1 MGAARYRL
9 GVDIGGTFT
18 DATLVDESSGRLW
31 NAKVSS
37 TPHDPAQGF
46 LSATRQILDQSD
58 LAPESLRYVVH
69 ATTVAT
75 NAIIEGK
82 VAPTVLIT
90 TEGFRDILE
99 IARQI
104 RPSLYDTQFEKPK
117 PLVPRDRCFGVRERL
132 DATGAVLTPLDEAAI
147 PQIAA
152 VIRDAGVESVAV
164 CFLHSYLNA
173 QHEQRVGE
181 LLRDLAPNI
190 AISLS
195 SDVAPEIRE
204 YFRASTTVIN
214 AALRPIVSRYLENIE
229 SRLRALGVSSELLVM
244 QSSGGLMTFADARRR
259 PVFMVESG
267 PAAGVITAAH
277 LGEALGYPN
286 VISFDMGG
294 TTAKVGLVQNGT
306 PRITK
311 DYEVGSVAQPGSGGF
326 RAGGYPIR
334 TPVIDLVE
342 IGAGGGSIA
351 WVDPGGVLR
360 VGPQSAGAD
369 PGPACYGQGGAEPTV
384 TDANLVLGRL
394 NPGYLL
400 GGDLKLDSA
409 LAHAAIEQRIA
420 KPLGLDIVKAAYS
433 IVEIANVAMINAL
446 RLVSVQRGHDP
457 RDFALT
463 AFGGAGPLHAN
474 RLAQEMNI
482 PVTVIPTSPGT
493 ASALGLLV
501 TDITYDYATT
511 LIEHV
516 DRLQPGVVADVFA
529 NLRKQGTEAL
539 AASGVAPADMSFVH
553 QVDLRYVGQS
563 YELTL
568 PCPDGEAMGF
578 TVSKLL
584 NDFHAEHNR
593 VYGHSVPGEPV
604 ETVNL
609 RLTALGNI
617 VKPPL
622 LARDTAMHAL
632 QAAQLGSRPVYF
644 GEADG
649 FVDCPVYDRY
659 RLGAGME
666 VTGPAI
672 VEEYDSTTV
681 IHPGYYAS
689 VDQYGTLLLTK
700 HAIDSRNGG
709 ATRDG

>member
-46 LSATRQILDQSD
+46 LSATRQILDQSE

-229 SRLRALGVSSELLVM
+229 EQLRAQGVSSELLVM
-244 QSSGGLMTFADARRR
+244 QSSGGLMTFADARHR

-474 RLAQEMNI
+474 RLAHEMNI

-501 TDITYDYATT
+501 TDIT
-511 LIEHV
+511 
-516 DRLQPGVVADVFA
+516 
-529 NLRKQGTEAL
+529 
-539 AASGVAPADMSFVH
+539 
-553 QVDLRYVGQS
+553 
-563 YELTL
+563 
-568 PCPDGEAMGF
+568 
-578 TVSKLL
+578 
-584 NDFHAEHNR
+584 
-593 VYGHSVPGEPV
+593 
-604 ETVNL
+604 L
-609 RLTALGNI
+609 RLCHHTNRA
-617 VKPPL
+617 
-622 LARDTAMHAL
+622 
-632 QAAQLGSRPVYF
+632 SRPS
-644 GEADG
+644 
-649 FVDCPVYDRY
+649 
-659 RLGAGME
+659 
-666 VTGPAI
+666 PARRSSGC
-672 VEEYDSTTV
+672 VCRPS
-681 IHPGYYAS
+681 
-689 VDQYGTLLLTK
+689 
-700 HAIDSRNGG
+700 
-709 ATRDG
+709 

>member
-1 MGAARYRL
+1 M
-9 GVDIGGTFT
+9 
-18 DATLVDESSGRLW
+18 
-31 NAKVSS
+31 
-37 TPHDPAQGF
+37 
-46 LSATRQILDQSD
+46 
-58 LAPESLRYVVH
+58 
-69 ATTVAT
+69 
-75 NAIIEGK
+75 
-82 VAPTVLIT
+82 
-90 TEGFRDILE
+90 
-99 IARQI
+99 
-104 RPSLYDTQFEKPK
+104 
-117 PLVPRDRCFGVRERL
+117 
-132 DATGAVLTPLDEAAI
+132 TPLDESAL
-147 PQIAA
+147 PHIAT
-152 VIRDAGVESVAV
+152 VIQEAEIDSVAV
-164 CFLHSYLNA
+164 CFLHSDLNA
-173 QHEQRVGE
+173 QHEQKAGE
-181 LLRDLAPNI
+181 ILQVHAPDI

-195 SDVAPEIRE
+195 SEVAPEIRE

-229 SRLRALGVSSELLVM
+229 ARLREQGVSSELLVM
-244 QSSGGLMTFADARRR
+244 QSSGGLMTFADARSR

-277 LGEALGYPN
+277 LGGSLDHRN

-294 TTAKVGLVQNGT
+294 TTAKVGLVQDGT

-351 WVDPGGVLR
+351 WIDPGGVLR

-369 PGPACYGQGGAEPTV
+369 PGPACYSQGGSEPTV

-400 GGDLKLDSA
+400 GGDLSLESA
-409 LAHAAIEQRIA
+409 LAHAEIEERIA
-420 KPLGLDIVKAAYS
+420 KPLGLDVVKAAHS

-457 RDFALT
+457 REFALT

-474 RLAQEMNI
+474 RLAHEMNI

-511 LIEHV
+511 LIERV
-516 DRLQPGVVADVFA
+516 DRLEPRAVADVFTD
-529 NLRKQGTEAL
+529 LRQQGTAAL
-539 AASGVAPADMSFVH
+539 AAAGVATADMAFVQH
-553 QVDLRYVGQS
+553 VDLRYVGQS

-568 PCPDGEAMGF
+568 PYPDGEATGVDF
-578 TVSKLL
+578 GDLL
-584 NDFHAEHNR
+584 HEFHGEHNR

-609 RLTALGNI
+609 RLTALGTI

-622 LARDTAMHAL
+622 LEKNAVKRELQGAQRD
-632 QAAQLGSRPVYF
+632 SRPVYF
-644 GEADG
+644 GEVDE
-649 FVDCPVYDRY
+649 FVNCPIYDRY
-659 RLGAGME
+659 LLSAGTE
-666 VTGPAI
+666 VPGPAI

-681 IHPGYYAS
+681 IHPGYYAA

-700 HAIDSRNGG
+700 RVNLP
-709 ATRDG
+709 

>member
-1 MGAARYRL
+1 MSAAHFRL

-37 TPHDPAQGF
+37 TPGDPAQGF
-46 LSATRQILDQSD
+46 LTATRQILARAG

-82 VAPTVLIT
+82 VAPTALIT

-104 RPSLYDTQFEKPK
+104 RPSLYDTLFEKPQ
-117 PLVPRDRCFGVRERL
+117 PLVPRDRCFGVPERL
-132 DATGAVLTPLDEAAI
+132 DATGAVITPLDEAAL
-147 PQIAA
+147 PRIAA
-152 VIRDAGVESVAV
+152 IIQEAGIESVAV
-164 CFLHSYLNA
+164 CFLHSYLNPE
-173 QHEQRVGE
+173 HERQAGE
-181 LLRDLAPNI
+181 LLRAHAPDV
-190 AISLS
+190 AVSLS
-195 SDVAPEIRE
+195 SEVAPEIRE

-214 AALRPIVSRYLENIE
+214 AALRPIVSRYLESIE
-229 SRLRALGVSSELLVM
+229 ARLRALGIPSELLVM
-244 QSSGGLMTFADARRR
+244 QSSGGLMTFGDARRR

-277 LGEALGYPN
+277 LGEALGYQN

-294 TTAKVGLVQNGT
+294 TTAKVGLVQDGA

-394 NPGYLL
+394 NPGHLL
-400 GGDLKLDSA
+400 GGDLKLDGA
-409 LAHAAIEQRIA
+409 LAHAAIAERIA
-420 KPLGLDIVKAAYS
+420 KPLGLDVVKAAHS

-474 RLAQEMNI
+474 RLAHEMNI
-482 PVTVIPTSPGT
+482 PVTVVPTSPGT

-501 TDITYDYATT
+501 TDISYDYATT
-511 LIEHV
+511 LIERV
-516 DRLQPGVVADVFA
+516 DRLEPGAVADVFA
-529 NLRKQGTEAL
+529 DLRRQGAAAL
-539 AASGVAPADMSFVH
+539 TAAGVAPADMAFV
-553 QVDLRYVGQS
+553 QNVDVRYVGQS
-563 YELTL
+563 YELSL
-568 PCPDGEAMGF
+568 PCPTGAEGGLVADD
-578 TVSKLL
+578 LL
-584 NDFHAEHNR
+584 DEFHREHHR

-609 RLTALGNI
+609 RLTALGTI

-622 LARDTAMHAL
+622 LEKDAGACPLPEAQRGAR
-632 QAAQLGSRPVYF
+632 RVFF
-644 GEADG
+644 GEAG
-649 FVDCPVYDRY
+649 AFVDCPIYDRY
-659 RLGAGME
+659 LLSPGTKVA
-666 VTGPAI
+666 GPAI

-681 IHPGYYAS
+681 IHPGYYAA

-700 HAIDSRNGG
+700 FVELP
-709 ATRDG
+709 

>member
-1 MGAARYRL
+1 MSETRYRL

-18 DATLVDESSGRLW
+18 DATLVDENTGRLW

-37 TPHDPAQGF
+37 TPSDPSQGF
-46 LSATRQILDQSD
+46 LNVTEQILDRAA
-58 LAPESLRYVVH
+58 LAPEILRYVVH

-104 RPSLYDTQFEKPK
+104 RPSLYDTQFEKPT

-132 DATGAVLTPLDEAAI
+132 DATGAVVTPLDENAI
-147 PQIAA
+147 PPIASSL
-152 VIRDAGVESVAV
+152 REAGIESVAV

-173 QHEQRVGE
+173 QHEQRAGE
-181 LLRDLAPNI
+181 ILRAQAPDI

-195 SDVAPEIRE
+195 SEVAPEIRE

-229 SRLRALGVSSELLVM
+229 ARLRAQGVSSELLVM
-244 QSSGGLMTFADARRR
+244 QSSGGLMTFADARSR

-277 LGEALGYPN
+277 LGEALGYAN

-294 TTAKVGLVQNGT
+294 TTAKVGLVQDGT

-369 PGPACYGQGGAEPTV
+369 PGPACYGQGGTEPTV

-400 GGDLKLDSA
+400 GGDLKLDSG
-409 LAHAAIEQRIA
+409 LAHNAIEEHIA
-420 KPLGLDIVKAAYS
+420 KPLGLDITKAAHS

-474 RLAQEMNI
+474 RLAHEMNI

-511 LIEHV
+511 LIERV
-516 DRLQPGVVADVFA
+516 DRIEPAAVAEVFA
-529 NLRKQGTEAL
+529 DLRHQGTTAL
-539 AASGVAPADMSFVH
+539 SAAGVASVDMDFVQ

-568 PCPDGEAMGF
+568 PYPDGPAANVDF
-578 TVSKLL
+578 RSLL
-584 NDFHAEHNR
+584 REFHGEHNR

-609 RLTALGNI
+609 RLTALGSI
-617 VKPPL
+617 RKPPL
-622 LARDTAMHAL
+622 LEKSGDDQDL
-632 QAAQLGSRPVYF
+632 KAAQRSSRSVFF
-644 GEADG
+644 GELDA
-649 FVDCPVYDRY
+649 FVDCPIYDRY
-659 RLGAGME
+659 ALSAGME
-666 VTGPAI
+666 ILGPAI
-672 VEEYDSTTV
+672 VEEYDSTSV
-681 IHPGYYAS
+681 IHPGYYAT
-689 VDQYGTLLLTK
+689 VDQYGTLLM
-700 HAIDSRNGG
+700 
-709 ATRDG
+709 TRTAQA

>member
-46 LSATRQILDQSD
+46 LSATRQILDQSE

-229 SRLRALGVSSELLVM
+229 EQLRAQGVSSELLVM

-294 TTAKVGLVQNGT
+294 TTAKVGLVQERHAPDYQRLRGWLCRPT
-306 PRITK
+306 RQRWVSRRRLPHPHPRHR
-311 DYEVGSVAQPGSGGF
+311 F
-326 RAGGYPIR
+326 
-334 TPVIDLVE
+334 
-342 IGAGGGSIA
+342 
-351 WVDPGGVLR
+351 
-360 VGPQSAGAD
+360 
-369 PGPACYGQGGAEPTV
+369 
-384 TDANLVLGRL
+384 
-394 NPGYLL
+394 
-400 GGDLKLDSA
+400 GGDW
-409 LAHAAIEQRIA
+409 
-420 KPLGLDIVKAAYS
+420 
-433 IVEIANVAMINAL
+433 
-446 RLVSVQRGHDP
+446 RG
-457 RDFALT
+457 R
-463 AFGGAGPLHAN
+463 G
-474 RLAQEMNI
+474 I
-482 PVTVIPTSPGT
+482 
-493 ASALGLLV
+493 
-501 TDITYDYATT
+501 
-511 LIEHV
+511 
-516 DRLQPGVVADVFA
+516 
-529 NLRKQGTEAL
+529 
-539 AASGVAPADMSFVH
+539 
-553 QVDLRYVGQS
+553 
-563 YELTL
+563 
-568 PCPDGEAMGF
+568 
-578 TVSKLL
+578 
-584 NDFHAEHNR
+584 
-593 VYGHSVPGEPV
+593 
-604 ETVNL
+604 
-609 RLTALGNI
+609 
-617 VKPPL
+617 
-622 LARDTAMHAL
+622 
-632 QAAQLGSRPVYF
+632 
-644 GEADG
+644 
-649 FVDCPVYDRY
+649 Y
-659 RLGAGME
+659 RLG
-666 VTGPAI
+666 
-672 VEEYDSTTV
+672 
-681 IHPGYYAS
+681 
-689 VDQYGTLLLTK
+689 
-700 HAIDSRNGG
+700 
-709 ATRDG
+709 

>member
-1 MGAARYRL
+1 MSVVGKSRFRL

-18 DATLVDESSGRLW
+18 DATLVDEDTGQLW

-37 TPHDPAQGF
+37 TPDDPAQGF
-46 LSATRQILDQSD
+46 LTVSRQILDQAE

-104 RPSLYDTQFEKPK
+104 RPSLYDTLFEKPK

-132 DATGAVLTPLDEAAI
+132 DATGAVIVPLDEDAI

-152 VIRDAGVESVAV
+152 IVREADIESVAI
-164 CFLHSYLNA
+164 CFLHSYLNP
-173 QHEQRVGE
+173 QHEQQAGE
-181 LLRDLAPNI
+181 FLRAHAPDI

-195 SDVAPEIRE
+195 SEVAPEIRE

-229 SRLRALGVSSELLVM
+229 TRLHAQGIRSELLVM
-244 QSSGGLMTFADARRR
+244 QSSGGLMTFADARSR

-277 LGEALGYPN
+277 LGDALGYAN

-294 TTAKVGLVQNGT
+294 TTAKVGLVQDGT

-351 WVDPGGVLR
+351 WVDPGGILR

-369 PGPACYGQGGAEPTV
+369 PGPACYGQGGTEPTV

-400 GGDLKLDSA
+400 GGDLKLDST
-409 LAHAAIEQRIA
+409 LAHSAVEQRIA
-420 KPLGLDIVKAAYS
+420 EPLGLDVVRAAHS

-474 RLAQEMNI
+474 RLAHEMNI

-511 LIEHV
+511 LIERV
-516 DRLQPGVVADVFA
+516 DLIHPEQVATVFSD
-529 NLRKQGTEAL
+529 LRQQGTEAL
-539 AASGVAPADMSFVH
+539 TAAGVAPTDMAFVQ

-568 PCPDGEAMGF
+568 PLPGGETAAF
-578 TVSKLL
+578 DL
-584 NDFHAEHNR
+584 NDLLAQFHKEHNR
-593 VYGHSVPGEPV
+593 VYGHSVRGEPV

-622 LARDTAMHAL
+622 LERDTAMHAL
-632 QAAQLGSRPVYF
+632 QAAQLGSRPVFF

-649 FVDCPVYDRY
+649 FVECPVYDRY

-666 VTGPAI
+666 LSGPAI

-700 HAIDSRNGG
+700 QIGLP
-709 ATRDG
+709 

>member
-1 MGAARYRL
+1 MDSASFRL

-18 DATLVDESSGRLW
+18 DATLVDESSGELW
-31 NAKVSS
+31 NAKVPS
-37 TPHDPAQGF
+37 TPGDPSQGF
-46 LSATRQILDQSD
+46 LTATRQILGRAA
-58 LAPESLRYVVH
+58 LAPDALRYVVH

-82 VAPTVLIT
+82 VAPTALIT

-117 PLVPRDRCFGVRERL
+117 PLVSRDLCFGVRERL
-132 DATGAVLTPLDEAAI
+132 DATGAVVTPLDEGAI
-147 PQIAA
+147 PNIAA
-152 VIRDAGVESVAV
+152 TLREAGIESIAV
-164 CFLHSYLNA
+164 CLLHSYLNA
-173 QHEQRVGE
+173 SHEQRIGE
-181 LLRDLAPNI
+181 LLQAAVPGV

-195 SDVAPEIRE
+195 SEVAPEIRE
-204 YFRASTTVIN
+204 YYRASTTVIN
-214 AALRPIVSRYLENIE
+214 AALRPIVSQYLENIE
-229 SRLRALGVSSELLVM
+229 ASLREQGISSELLVM

-277 LGEALGYPN
+277 LGKALGYKD

-294 TTAKVGLVQNGT
+294 TTAKVGLVQDGT

-311 DYEVGSVAQPGSGGF
+311 DYEVGSIAQPGSGGF

-351 WVDPGGVLR
+351 WIDPGGVLR
-360 VGPQSAGAD
+360 VGPRSAGAD
-369 PGPACYGQGGAEPTV
+369 PGPACYGQGGMEPTV

-400 GGDLKLDSA
+400 GGDLTLDSD
-409 LAHAAIEQRIA
+409 LAHAAIEKRIA
-420 KPLGLDIVKAAYS
+420 KPLGLDVVRAAHS

-474 RLAQEMNI
+474 RLAHEMNI
-482 PVTVIPTSPGT
+482 PVTIIPTSPGT

-511 LIEHV
+511 LIERV
-516 DRLQPGVVADVFA
+516 DHLQPAAVADVFA
-529 NLRKQGTEAL
+529 DLRRQGTDAL
-539 AASGVAPADMSFVH
+539 AAAGVASSDMAFVR
-553 QVDLRYVGQS
+553 QMDMRYVGQS

-568 PCPDGEAMGF
+568 AYPDDEATGAGF
-578 TVSKLL
+578 GNLL
-584 NDFHAEHNR
+584 QEFHAEHNR

-609 RLTALGNI
+609 RLTALGTI

-622 LARDTAMHAL
+622 LERDSVVRDL
-632 QAAQLGSRPVYF
+632 QAARVGSRQVYF
-644 GEADG
+644 GEAG
-649 FVDCPVYDRY
+649 EFVDCPVYDRY
-659 RLGAGME
+659 RLAADME
-666 VTGPAI
+666 VPGPAI
-672 VEEYDSTTV
+672 IEEYDSTSV
-681 IHPGYYAS
+681 IHPGYYAG
-689 VDQYGTLLLTK
+689 VDNYGTLL
-700 HAIDSRNGG
+700 I
-709 ATRDG
+709 TRVQAS

>member
-1 MGAARYRL
+1 MSAARFRL

-37 TPHDPAQGF
+37 TPRDPSQGF
-46 LSATRQILDQSD
+46 LNATRQILENAA
-58 LAPESLRYVVH
+58 LAPDSLRYVVH

-104 RPSLYDTQFEKPK
+104 RPSLYDTQFEKPT
-117 PLVPRDRCFGVRERL
+117 PLVPRELCFGVRERL
-132 DATGAVLTPLDEAAI
+132 DATGAVVTPLDESAI
-147 PQIAA
+147 PLIAA
-152 VIRDAGVESVAV
+152 RLQEAGIESVAV
-164 CFLHSYLNA
+164 CMLHSYLNA
-173 QHEQRVGE
+173 SHEQRVGE
-181 LLRDLAPNI
+181 ILQAAVPGVV
-190 AISLS
+190 ISLS

-204 YFRASTTVIN
+204 YYRASTTVIN

-229 SRLRALGVSSELLVM
+229 ASLRAQGIASELLVM
-244 QSSGGLMTFADARRR
+244 QSSGGLMTFADAHRR

-277 LGEALGYPN
+277 LGKALGFAD

-294 TTAKVGLVQNGT
+294 TTAKVGLVQDGT

-311 DYEVGSVAQPGSGGF
+311 DYEVGSIAQPGSGGF

-360 VGPQSAGAD
+360 VGPRSAGAD
-369 PGPACYGQGGAEPTV
+369 PGPACYGQGGTEPTV

-400 GGDLKLDSA
+400 GGDLKLNSER
-409 LAHAAIEQRIA
+409 AHAAIEQRIA
-420 KPLGLDIVKAAYS
+420 QPLALDVVRAAHS

-511 LIEHV
+511 LIERV
-516 DRLQPGVVADVFA
+516 DRLQPAAVANVFA
-529 NLRKQGTEAL
+529 NLRRQGAEAL
-539 AASGVAPADMSFVH
+539 AAAGVASSDMAFVR

-568 PCPDGEAMGF
+568 AYPDGEATGD
-578 TVSKLL
+578 SLGNLL
-584 NDFHAEHNR
+584 QEFHAEHDR
-593 VYGHSVPGEPV
+593 VYGHSVAGEPV

-609 RLTALGNI
+609 RLTALGTI

-622 LARDTAMHAL
+622 LAKDVVAQELHAARL
-632 QAAQLGSRPVYF
+632 SSRQVYF
-644 GEADG
+644 GEAG
-649 FVDCPVYDRY
+649 EFVDCPVYDRY
-659 RLGAGME
+659 RLAAGM
-666 VTGPAI
+666 VVPGPAI
-672 VEEYDSTTV
+672 VEEYDSTSV
-681 IHPGYYAS
+681 IHPGYYAA
-689 VDQYGTLLLTK
+689 VDNYGTLL
-700 HAIDSRNGG
+700 I
-709 ATRDG
+709 TRSEKS

>member
-1 MGAARYRL
+1 MSAARYRL

-18 DATLVDESSGRLW
+18 DATLVDESTGQLW

-37 TPHDPAQGF
+37 TPGDPSQGF
-46 LSATRQILDQSD
+46 LTVTEQILERAA
-58 LAPESLRYVVH
+58 LAPETLRFVVH

-82 VAPTVLIT
+82 VAPTILIT

-104 RPSLYDTQFEKPK
+104 RPSLYDTQFEKPT

-132 DATGAVLTPLDEAAI
+132 DATGAVVTPLDETAI
-147 PQIAA
+147 PHIAS
-152 VIRDAGVESVAV
+152 VIQEAGIESVAV

-173 QHEQRVGE
+173 QHEQRAGE
-181 LLRDLAPNI
+181 ILRALAPDI

-195 SDVAPEIRE
+195 SEVAPEIRE

-229 SRLRALGVSSELLVM
+229 ARLRAQGIQSELLVM
-244 QSSGGLMTFADARRR
+244 QSSGGLMTFGDARSR

-277 LGEALGYPN
+277 LGDSLGHRN

-294 TTAKVGLVQNGT
+294 TTAKVGLVQDGT

-311 DYEVGSVAQPGSGGF
+311 DYEVGSIAQPGSGGF

-351 WVDPGGVLR
+351 WIDPGGVLR

-369 PGPACYGQGGAEPTV
+369 PGPACYGQGGTEPTV

-394 NPGYLL
+394 NPGHLL
-400 GGDLKLDSA
+400 GGDLTLESA
-409 LAHAAIEQRIA
+409 LAHAAIEERIA
-420 KPLGLDIVKAAYS
+420 KPLGLDVVRAAHS

-474 RLAQEMNI
+474 RLAHEMNI
-482 PVTVIPTSPGT
+482 PVTIIPTSPGT

-511 LIEHV
+511 LIERV
-516 DRLQPGVVADVFA
+516 DRLEASAVADVFTD
-529 NLRKQGTEAL
+529 LRRQGTEAL
-539 AASGVAPADMSFVH
+539 AAAGVATADMAFVQ

-568 PCPDGEAMGF
+568 SYPDGEARGVDF
-578 TVSKLL
+578 GRLL
-584 NDFHAEHNR
+584 QEFHDEHDR

-609 RLTALGNI
+609 RLTALGTI

-622 LARDTAMHAL
+622 LEKDNTNHDL
-632 QAAQLGSRPVYF
+632 QATRRDSRQVFF
-644 GEADG
+644 GELDA
-649 FVDCPVYDRY
+649 FADCPIYDRSM
-659 RLGAGME
+659 LSAESE
-666 VTGPAI
+666 VPGPAI

-681 IHPGYYAS
+681 IHPGYYAT

-700 HAIDSRNGG
+700 RVNLP
-709 ATRDG
+709 

>member
-1 MGAARYRL
+1 MSEARYRL

-18 DATLVDESSGRLW
+18 DATLVDESTGKLW

-37 TPHDPAQGF
+37 TPGDPSQGF
-46 LSATRQILDQSD
+46 LTATRQILQRAA
-58 LAPESLRYVVH
+58 LAPETLRYVVH

-82 VAPTVLIT
+82 VAPTVLVT

-104 RPSLYDTQFEKPK
+104 RPSLYDTQFEKPT

-132 DATGAVLTPLDEAAI
+132 DATGAVVTPLDETAI
-147 PQIAA
+147 PHIASI
-152 VIRDAGVESVAV
+152 IREAGIESVAV
-164 CFLHSYLNA
+164 CFLHAYLNA

-181 LLRDLAPNI
+181 LLRAHAPDI

-229 SRLRALGVSSELLVM
+229 TRLRAQGIASELLVM
-244 QSSGGLMTFADARRR
+244 QSSGGLMTFADARNR

-277 LGEALGYPN
+277 LGESLGHHN

-294 TTAKVGLVQNGT
+294 TTAKVGLVQDGT

-369 PGPACYGQGGAEPTV
+369 PGPACYGQGGTAPTV

-409 LAHAAIEQRIA
+409 LAHAAIEERIA
-420 KPLGLDIVKAAYS
+420 KPLGLAVVKAAHS

-501 TDITYDYATT
+501 TDITYDYANT
-511 LIEHV
+511 LIERV
-516 DRLQPGVVADVFA
+516 DSLQPRVVSAVFA
-529 NLRKQGTEAL
+529 DLRQQGTEAL
-539 AASGVAPADMSFVH
+539 AAAGVAPEDMAFVQ

-568 PCPDGEAMGF
+568 PYPHGETAGSDF
-578 TVSKLL
+578 SGLL
-584 NDFHAEHNR
+584 QEFHAEHNR
-593 VYGHSVPGEPV
+593 VYGHSVLGEPV

-609 RLTALGNI
+609 RLTALGTI

-622 LARDTAMHAL
+622 LEKNGAEHDLR
-632 QAAQLGSRPVYF
+632 AAQRDSRPVFF
-644 GEADG
+644 GEADE
-649 FVDCPVYDRY
+649 FVDCPIYDRY
-659 RLGAGME
+659 LLSAGTE
-666 VTGPAI
+666 VPGPAI

-681 IHPGYYAS
+681 IHPEYYAA
-689 VDQYGTLLLTK
+689 VDQYGTLLIAELV
-700 HAIDSRNGG
+700 
-709 ATRDG
+709 

>member
-1 MGAARYRL
+1 MSEARYRL

-18 DATLVDESSGRLW
+18 DATLVDENTGQVW

-37 TPHDPAQGF
+37 TPGDPSQGF
-46 LSATRQILDQSD
+46 LTVTRQILDRAA
-58 LAPESLRYVVH
+58 LAPETLRYVVH

-82 VAPTVLIT
+82 VAPTALIT

-104 RPSLYDTQFEKPK
+104 RPSLYDTQFEKPT
-117 PLVPRDRCFGVRERL
+117 PLVPRERCFGVRERL
-132 DATGAVLTPLDEAAI
+132 DAAGAVVTPLDETAI
-147 PQIAA
+147 PPIAT
-152 VIRDAGVESVAV
+152 VIREAGIESVAV

-173 QHEQRVGE
+173 EHEQRAGKILGE
-181 LLRDLAPNI
+181 HAPDI

-195 SDVAPEIRE
+195 SEVAPEIRE

-229 SRLRALGVSSELLVM
+229 ARLRAQGIASELLVM
-244 QSSGGLMTFADARRR
+244 QSSGGLMTFGDARNR

-277 LGEALGYPN
+277 LGESLGHHN

-294 TTAKVGLVQNGT
+294 TTAKVGLVQDGM

-351 WVDPGGVLR
+351 WIDPGGVLR

-400 GGDLKLDSA
+400 GGDLTLESA
-409 LAHAAIEQRIA
+409 LARAAIEEHIA
-420 KPLGLDIVKAAYS
+420 KPLGLDVVKAAHS

-457 RDFALT
+457 REFALT

-474 RLAQEMNI
+474 RLAHEMNI

-511 LIEHV
+511 LIERV
-516 DRLQPGVVADVFA
+516 DRLEPRTVADVFTD
-529 NLRKQGTEAL
+529 LRQQGTSAL
-539 AASGVAPADMSFVH
+539 AAAGVALADMAFIQH
-553 QVDLRYVGQS
+553 VDLRYVGQS

-568 PCPDGEAMGF
+568 PYPDGEATGVDF
-578 TVSKLL
+578 GNLL
-584 NDFHAEHNR
+584 QEFHGEHNR

-609 RLTALGNI
+609 RLTVLGTI

-622 LARDTAMHAL
+622 LEKDTNKRDL
-632 QAAQLGSRPVYF
+632 QGAQRDSRQVFF
-644 GEADG
+644 GETDG
-649 FVDCPVYDRY
+649 FVGCPIYDRCA
-659 RLGAGME
+659 LGAGME
-666 VTGPAI
+666 IPGPAI

-681 IHPGYYAS
+681 IHPGYYAA
-689 VDQYGTLLLTK
+689 VDQYGTLL
-700 HAIDSRNGG
+700 I
-709 ATRDG
+709 TRAANT

>member
-1 MGAARYRL
+1 MSEARYRL

-18 DATLVDESSGRLW
+18 DATLVDERTGQLW

-37 TPHDPAQGF
+37 TPGDPSQGF
-46 LSATRQILDQSD
+46 LTVTEQILDRAA
-58 LAPESLRYVVH
+58 LAPETLRYVVH

-82 VAPTVLIT
+82 VAPTALIT

-104 RPSLYDTQFEKPK
+104 RPSLYDTQFEKPT

-132 DATGAVLTPLDEAAI
+132 DAAGAVVTPLDERAI
-147 PQIAA
+147 PPIAT
-152 VIRDAGVESVAV
+152 VIREAGIESVAV

-173 QHEQRVGE
+173 EHEQRAGE
-181 LLRDLAPNI
+181 TLRAHAPDI

-229 SRLRALGVSSELLVM
+229 TRLRAQGIQSELLVM
-244 QSSGGLMTFADARRR
+244 QSSGGLMTFGDARSR

-277 LGEALGYPN
+277 LGESLGHHN

-294 TTAKVGLVQNGT
+294 TTAKVGLVQDGT

-351 WVDPGGVLR
+351 WIDPGGVLR

-369 PGPACYGQGGAEPTV
+369 PGPACYGQGGTEPTV

-400 GGDLKLDSA
+400 GGDLTLESA
-409 LAHAAIEQRIA
+409 LARAAIEEHIA
-420 KPLGLDIVKAAYS
+420 KPLGLDVVKAAHS

-457 RDFALT
+457 REFALT

-474 RLAQEMNI
+474 RLAHEMNI

-511 LIEHV
+511 LIERV
-516 DRLQPGVVADVFA
+516 DRLEPRAVADVFTD
-529 NLRKQGTEAL
+529 LRQQGTAAL
-539 AASGVAPADMSFVH
+539 AAAGVASDDMAFVQH
-553 QVDLRYVGQS
+553 VDLRYVGQS

-568 PCPDGEAMGF
+568 PYPDGEATGVDF
-578 TVSKLL
+578 GDLL
-584 NDFHAEHNR
+584 HEFHGEHNR

-609 RLTALGNI
+609 RLTALGTI

-622 LARDTAMHAL
+622 LEKNAVKRELQGAQRDN
-632 QAAQLGSRPVYF
+632 RPVYF
-644 GEADG
+644 GEVDE
-649 FVDCPVYDRY
+649 FVDCPIYDRY
-659 RLGAGME
+659 LLSAGTE
-666 VTGPAI
+666 VPGPAI

-681 IHPGYYAS
+681 IHPGYYAA
-689 VDQYGTLLLTK
+689 VDQYGTLL
-700 HAIDSRNGG
+700 I
-709 ATRDG
+709 TRAANT

>member
-1 MGAARYRL
+1 MSEARYRL

-18 DATLVDESSGRLW
+18 DATLVDESTGRLW

-37 TPHDPAQGF
+37 TPADPSQGF
-46 LSATRQILDQSD
+46 LIVTQQILDRAG
-58 LAPESLRYVVH
+58 LAPETLRYVVH

-82 VAPTVLIT
+82 VAPTALIT

-104 RPSLYDTQFEKPK
+104 RPSLYDTQFEKPT

-132 DATGAVLTPLDEAAI
+132 DASGAVVTPLDEAAI
-147 PQIAA
+147 PQIASI
-152 VIRDAGVESVAV
+152 IREAGIESVAV

-173 QHEQRVGE
+173 RHEQRAGE
-181 LLRDLAPNI
+181 ILRAHAPDI

-229 SRLRALGVSSELLVM
+229 KRLRGQGVASELLVM

-277 LGEALGYPN
+277 LGEALDHAN

-369 PGPACYGQGGAEPTV
+369 PGPACYGQGGTEPTV

-400 GGDLKLDSA
+400 GGDLRLDGA

-420 KPLGLDIVKAAYS
+420 QPLGLDVVRAAHS

-474 RLAQEMNI
+474 RLAHEMNI

-511 LIEHV
+511 LIERV
-516 DRLQPGVVADVFA
+516 DRLESRAVADAFA
-529 NLRKQGTEAL
+529 DLSQQGTAAL
-539 AASGVAPADMSFVH
+539 AAAGVASADMAFVR
-553 QVDLRYVGQS
+553 QIDLRYVGQS

-568 PCPDGEAMGF
+568 PYPDGKVTGIDLGN
-578 TVSKLL
+578 LL
-584 NDFHAEHNR
+584 QEFHAEHNR

-609 RLTALGNI
+609 RLTALGTI

-622 LARDTAMHAL
+622 LEKSSTGHDPR
-632 QAAQLGSRPVYF
+632 AAQQDSRPVFF
-644 GEADG
+644 GELSK
-649 FVDCPVYDRY
+649 FVDCPIYDRY
-659 RLGAGME
+659 ALGAGME
-666 VTGPAI
+666 IPGPAI
-672 VEEYDSTTV
+672 VEEYDSTSV
-681 IHPGYYAS
+681 IHPEYYAT

-700 HAIDSRNGG
+700 RAVLP
-709 ATRDG
+709 

>member
-1 MGAARYRL
+1 MSEARYRL

-18 DATLVDESSGRLW
+18 DATLVDESTGQVW

-37 TPHDPAQGF
+37 TPGDPSQGF
-46 LSATRQILDQSD
+46 LTVTQQILERAA
-58 LAPESLRYVVH
+58 LAPETLRYVVH

-82 VAPTVLIT
+82 VAPTALIT

-104 RPSLYDTQFEKPK
+104 RPSLYDTQFEKPS

-132 DATGAVLTPLDEAAI
+132 DAAGAVVTPLDESALPHIATVIQAAEI
-147 PQIAA
+147 
-152 VIRDAGVESVAV
+152 ESVAV

-173 QHEQRVGE
+173 QHEQKAGE
-181 LLRDLAPNI
+181 ILRAHAPEI

-195 SDVAPEIRE
+195 SEVAPEIRE

-214 AALRPIVSRYLENIE
+214 AALRPIVSRYLANIE
-229 SRLRALGVSSELLVM
+229 ARLRAQGIASELLVM
-244 QSSGGLMTFADARRR
+244 QSSGGLMTFGDARNR

-277 LGEALGYPN
+277 LGESLGRRN

-294 TTAKVGLVQNGT
+294 TTAKVGLVQDGA

-351 WVDPGGVLR
+351 WIDPGGVLR

-369 PGPACYGQGGAEPTV
+369 PGPACYGQGGTEPTV

-400 GGDLKLDSA
+400 GGDLKLESA
-409 LAHAAIEQRIA
+409 LAHAAIEERIA
-420 KPLGLDIVKAAYS
+420 KPLGLDVVRAAHS

-511 LIEHV
+511 LIERV
-516 DRLQPGVVADVFA
+516 DRLRPAAVADAFA
-529 NLRKQGTEAL
+529 DLRRQGTA
-539 AASGVAPADMSFVH
+539 GP
-553 QVDLRYVGQS
+553 
-563 YELTL
+563 
-568 PCPDGEAMGF
+568 
-578 TVSKLL
+578 
-584 NDFHAEHNR
+584 
-593 VYGHSVPGEPV
+593 
-604 ETVNL
+604 
-609 RLTALGNI
+609 
-617 VKPPL
+617 
-622 LARDTAMHAL
+622 
-632 QAAQLGSRPVYF
+632 GSRGGRGSGHGLRPA
-644 GEADG
+644 GRLALRRAELRIDAALSPWRG
-649 FVDCPVYDRY
+649 DR
-659 RLGAGME
+659 R
-666 VTGPAI
+666 
-672 VEEYDSTTV
+672 
-681 IHPGYYAS
+681 
-689 VDQYGTLLLTK
+689 
-700 HAIDSRNGG
+700 
-709 ATRDG
+709 

>member
-1 MGAARYRL
+1 MSEARFRL

-18 DATLVDESSGRLW
+18 DATLVDESTGQLW

-37 TPHDPAQGF
+37 TPGDPSQGF
-46 LSATRQILDQSD
+46 LTVTQQILDRAA
-58 LAPESLRYVVH
+58 LAPETLRYVVH

-104 RPSLYDTQFEKPK
+104 RPSLYDTQFEKPT

-132 DATGAVLTPLDEAAI
+132 DANGAVVTPLDESAI
-147 PQIAA
+147 PHIAS
-152 VIRDAGVESVAV
+152 VIQQADIESVAV

-173 QHEQRVGE
+173 QHERRAGE
-181 LLRDLAPNI
+181 ILRAHAPDI

-229 SRLRALGVSSELLVM
+229 TRLRAQGVASELLVM
-244 QSSGGLMTFADARRR
+244 QSSGGLMTFEDARRR

-277 LGEALGYPN
+277 LGESLGHHN

-294 TTAKVGLVQNGT
+294 TTAKVGLVQDGT

-369 PGPACYGQGGAEPTV
+369 PGPACYGQGGREPTV

-400 GGDLKLDSA
+400 GGDLKLDGA
-409 LAHAAIEQRIA
+409 LAHAAIEERVA
-420 KPLGLDIVKAAYS
+420 KPLGLDVVRAAHS

-474 RLAQEMNI
+474 RLAHEMNI
-482 PVTVIPTSPGT
+482 PITVIPTSPGT

-501 TDITYDYATT
+501 TDITYDYANT
-511 LIEHV
+511 LIERV
-516 DRLQPGVVADVFA
+516 DRLQARVVSAVFA
-529 NLRKQGTEAL
+529 DLRRQGTEAL
-539 AASGVAPADMSFVH
+539 TAAGVDPDDMAFVQ

-568 PCPDGEAMGF
+568 PYPHGETTDSDFSG
-578 TVSKLL
+578 LL
-584 NDFHAEHNR
+584 QEFHEEHDR

-609 RLTALGNI
+609 RLTALGTI

-622 LARDTAMHAL
+622 LEKGANGHEL
-632 QAAQLGSRPVYF
+632 QAARLSSRQVYF
-644 GEADG
+644 GEAG
-649 FVDCPVYDRY
+649 NFVDCPVYTRY
-659 RLGAGME
+659 RLAAGMKLP
-666 VTGPAI
+666 GPAI
-672 VEEYDSTTV
+672 IEEYDSTSV
-681 IHPGYYAS
+681 IHPGYYAT
-689 VDQYGTLLLTK
+689 VDQYGTLLIAKLV
-700 HAIDSRNGG
+700 
-709 ATRDG
+709 

>member
-1 MGAARYRL
+1 MSEARFRL

-18 DATLVDESSGRLW
+18 DATLVDESTGHLW

-37 TPHDPAQGF
+37 TPGDPSQGF
-46 LSATRQILDQSD
+46 LTVTQQILDRAA
-58 LAPESLRYVVH
+58 LAPGTLRYVVH

-75 NAIIEGK
+75 NAIIEGR
-82 VAPTVLIT
+82 VAPTALIT

-104 RPSLYDTQFEKPK
+104 RPSLYDTQFEKPT

-132 DATGAVLTPLDEAAI
+132 DAAGAVVAPLDESAI
-147 PQIAA
+147 PHIAN
-152 VIRDAGVESVAV
+152 VIQAAEIESVAV

-173 QHEQRVGE
+173 QHEQRAGE
-181 LLRDLAPNI
+181 ILQAHAPDV

-214 AALRPIVSRYLENIE
+214 AALRPIVSRYLERIE
-229 SRLRALGVSSELLVM
+229 ARLRAQGIVSELLVM
-244 QSSGGLMTFADARRR
+244 QSSGGLMTFADARSR

-277 LGEALGYPN
+277 LAKALGKRN

-294 TTAKVGLVQNGT
+294 TTAKVGLVQDGA

-369 PGPACYGQGGAEPTV
+369 PGPACYGKGGSEPTV

-394 NPGYLL
+394 NPGHLL
-400 GGDLKLDSA
+400 GGDLKLDGA
-409 LAHAAIEQRIA
+409 LAHAAIEERIA
-420 KPLGLDIVKAAYS
+420 KPLGLDVVRAAHS

-474 RLAQEMNI
+474 RLAHEMNI
-482 PVTVIPTSPGT
+482 PVTIIPTSPGT

-511 LIEHV
+511 LIERV
-516 DRLQPGVVADVFA
+516 DRLEPGVVADVFA
-529 NLRKQGTEAL
+529 DLRLQGTAAL
-539 AASGVAPADMSFVH
+539 AAAGVAAVDMAYVQ

-568 PCPDGEAMGF
+568 PYPHGETTGSDF
-578 TVSKLL
+578 SGLL
-584 NDFHAEHNR
+584 QEFHDEHNR

-609 RLTALGNI
+609 RLTALGTI

-622 LARDTAMHAL
+622 LAKSGAARGL
-632 QAAQLGSRPVYF
+632 QEAQYGARPVYF
-644 GEADG
+644 GEADA
-649 FVDCPVYDRY
+649 FVDSPIYDRN
-659 RLGAGME
+659 LLTAGTE
-666 VTGPAI
+666 VPGPAI

-681 IHPGYYAS
+681 IHPGYYAA
-689 VDQYGTLLLTK
+689 VDQYGTLLLSK
-700 HAIDSRNGG
+700 QPSHP
-709 ATRDG
+709 

>member
-1 MGAARYRL
+1 MSAAHFRL

-37 TPHDPAQGF
+37 TPGDPAQGF
-46 LSATRQILDQSD
+46 LTATRQILARAG

-82 VAPTVLIT
+82 VAPTALIT

-104 RPSLYDTQFEKPK
+104 RPSLYDTLFEKPQ
-117 PLVPRDRCFGVRERL
+117 PLVPRDRCFGVPERL
-132 DATGAVLTPLDEAAI
+132 DATGAVITPLDEAAL
-147 PQIAA
+147 PRIAA
-152 VIRDAGVESVAV
+152 IIQEAGIESVAV
-164 CFLHSYLNA
+164 CFLHSYLNPE
-173 QHEQRVGE
+173 HERQAGE
-181 LLRDLAPNI
+181 LLRAHAPDV
-190 AISLS
+190 AVSLS
-195 SDVAPEIRE
+195 SEVAPEIRE

-214 AALRPIVSRYLENIE
+214 AALRPIVSRYLESIE
-229 SRLRALGVSSELLVM
+229 ARLRALGIPSELLVM
-244 QSSGGLMTFADARRR
+244 QSSGGLMTFGDARRR

-277 LGEALGYPN
+277 LGEALGYQN

-294 TTAKVGLVQNGT
+294 TTAKVGLVQDGA

-360 VGPQSAGAD
+360 VGPRSAGAD

-394 NPGYLL
+394 NPGHLL
-400 GGDLKLDSA
+400 GGDLKLDGE
-409 LAHAAIEQRIA
+409 LAHAAIAERIA
-420 KPLGLDIVKAAYS
+420 KPLGLDVVKAAHS

-474 RLAQEMNI
+474 RLAHEMNI

-501 TDITYDYATT
+501 TDITYDYAAT
-511 LIEHV
+511 LIERV
-516 DRLQPGVVADVFA
+516 DRLEPGAVADVFA
-529 NLRKQGTEAL
+529 DLRRQGAAAL
-539 AASGVAPADMSFVH
+539 TAAGVAPADMAFV
-553 QVDLRYVGQS
+553 QNVDVRYVGQS
-563 YELTL
+563 YELSL
-568 PCPDGEAMGF
+568 PCPTGAEGGLVADD
-578 TVSKLL
+578 LL
-584 NDFHAEHNR
+584 DEFHREHHR

-609 RLTALGNI
+609 RLTALGTI

-622 LARDTAMHAL
+622 LEKDAGACPLPEAQRGAR
-632 QAAQLGSRPVYF
+632 RVFF
-644 GEADG
+644 GEAG
-649 FVDCPVYDRY
+649 AFVDCPIYDRY
-659 RLGAGME
+659 LLSPGTKVA
-666 VTGPAI
+666 GPAI

-681 IHPGYYAS
+681 IHPGYYAA

-700 HAIDSRNGG
+700 FVELP
-709 ATRDG
+709 